1 MTFPRTLRPESDH
14 TFETF
19 YITHAREMYW
29 VGVAVCGDSFL
40 AEEVVQEVFMQLWE
54 QRVDPSSIRNPHSY
68 LATLVKNRIYD
79 VIRHRSVVRAHEER
93 VRYELEVA
101 DLEDLTD
108 EEREEMISKAW
119 RLVQSLPEAAREI
132 FLLATMEGLKY
143 SEIAERKG
151 ISINTVK
158 TQLRIARKKLRS
170 DPLAM
175 IGLWIILTHLS

>member
-1 MTFPRTLRPESDH
+1 M
-14 TFETF
+14 
-19 YITHAREMYW
+19 
-29 VGVAVCGDSFL
+29 CGDSFL

-93 VRYELEVA
+93 VRYEMEVA
-101 DLEDLTD
+101 DLEDLTE
-108 EEREEMISKAW
+108 EEREAMISQAW
-119 RLVQSLPEAAREI
+119 CLVQSLPEAAREI

-175 IGLWIILTHLS
+175 IGFWIILTHLS

>member
-1 MTFPRTLRPESDH
+1 
-14 TFETF
+14 
-19 YITHAREMYW
+19 
-29 VGVAVCGDSFL
+29 
-40 AEEVVQEVFMQLWE
+40 MQLWE
-54 QRVDPSSIRNPHSY
+54 QRVDPSSIHNPHSY
-68 LATLVKNRIYD
+68 LSTLVRNRIYD

-101 DLEDLTD
+101 DLEDLSD
-108 EEREEMISKAW
+108 EEREEMISQAW

-151 ISINTVK
+151 ISVNTVK
-158 TQLRIARKKLRS
+158 TQLRIARKKLRR

-175 IGLWIILTHLS
+175 IGLWLILSHLSSLPLHPFSLLNRLSIGGAPVNAPSTTPFDIHYEGSV

>member
-1 MTFPRTLRPESDH
+1 M
-14 TFETF
+14 
-19 YITHAREMYW
+19 I
-29 VGVAVCGDSFL
+29 
-40 AEEVVQEVFMQLWE
+40 
-54 QRVDPSSIRNPHSY
+54 
-68 LATLVKNRIYD
+68 
-79 VIRHRSVVRAHEER
+79 RAHEER
-93 VRYELEVA
+93 VRYEIEAA
-101 DLEDLTD
+101 DLEDLTE
-108 EEREEMISKAW
+108 EEREAMISQAW
-119 RLVQSLPEAAREI
+119 HLVQSLPEAAREI

>member
-1 MTFPRTLRPESDH
+1 
-14 TFETF
+14 
-19 YITHAREMYW
+19 MYW

-40 AEEVVQEVFMQLWE
+40 AEEVVQEVFIQLWE

-93 VRYELEVA
+93 VRYEMEAA
-101 DLEDLTD
+101 DLEDLTE
-108 EEREEMISKAW
+108 EEREAMISQAW

>member
-1 MTFPRTLRPESDH
+1 
-14 TFETF
+14 
-19 YITHAREMYW
+19 MYW

-54 QRVDPSSIRNPHSY
+54 QRLDPSSIRNPHSY
-68 LATLVKNRIYD
+68 LATLVRNRIYD
-79 VIRHRSVVRAHEER
+79 VIRHRSVIRAHEER
-93 VRYELEVA
+93 VRYEMEAA
-101 DLEDLTD
+101 DLEDLTE
-108 EEREEMISKAW
+108 EEREAMLSQAW

-151 ISINTVK
+151 ISITTVK

>member
-1 MTFPRTLRPESDH
+1 M
-14 TFETF
+14 
-19 YITHAREMYW
+19 
-29 VGVAVCGDSFL
+29 CGDSFL

-68 LATLVKNRIYD
+68 LATLVRNRIYD
-79 VIRHRSVVRAHEER
+79 MIRHRSVIRAHEER
-93 VRYELEVA
+93 VRYEMEAA
-101 DLEDLTD
+101 DLEDLTE
-108 EEREEMISKAW
+108 EEREAMISQAW

>member
-1 MTFPRTLRPESDH
+1 
-14 TFETF
+14 
-19 YITHAREMYW
+19 MYW
-29 VGVAVCGDSFL
+29 VGVAVCRDSFL

-79 VIRHRSVVRAHEER
+79 VIRHRSVIRAHEER
-93 VRYELEVA
+93 VRYEMEAA
-101 DLEDLTD
+101 DLEDLTE
-108 EEREEMISKAW
+108 EEREAMISQAW

-175 IGLWIILTHLS
+175 IGLWIILPHLS

>member
-1 MTFPRTLRPESDH
+1 M
-14 TFETF
+14 
-19 YITHAREMYW
+19 
-29 VGVAVCGDSFL
+29 CGDSFL

-68 LATLVKNRIYD
+68 LATLVRNRIYD
-79 VIRHRSVVRAHEER
+79 VIRHRSVIRAHEER
-93 VRYELEVA
+93 VRYEMEAA
-101 DLEDLTD
+101 DLQDLTE
-108 EEREEMISKAW
+108 EEREAMISQAW

>member
-1 MTFPRTLRPESDH
+1 MCR
-14 TFETF
+14 
-19 YITHAREMYW
+19 
-29 VGVAVCGDSFL
+29 DSFL

-79 VIRHRSVVRAHEER
+79 VIRHRSVIRAHEER
-93 VRYELEVA
+93 VRYEMEAA
-101 DLEDLTD
+101 DLEDLTE
-108 EEREEMISKAW
+108 EEREAMISQAW

>member
-1 MTFPRTLRPESDH
+1 
-14 TFETF
+14 
-19 YITHAREMYW
+19 MYW

-79 VIRHRSVVRAHEER
+79 VIRHRSVVRVHEER
-93 VRYELEVA
+93 VRYEMEVA

-108 EEREEMISKAW
+108 EEREAMISQAW
-119 RLVQSLPEAAREI
+119 RLVQSLPVAAREI

>member
-1 MTFPRTLRPESDH
+1 M
-14 TFETF
+14 
-19 YITHAREMYW
+19 
-29 VGVAVCGDSFL
+29 CGDSFL

-93 VRYELEVA
+93 VRYEMEVA

-108 EEREEMISKAW
+108 EEREAMISQAW

>member
-1 MTFPRTLRPESDH
+1 
-14 TFETF
+14 
-19 YITHAREMYW
+19 MYW

-79 VIRHRSVVRAHEER
+79 VIRHRSVVIAHEER
-93 VRYELEVA
+93 VRYEMEVA
-101 DLEDLTD
+101 DLEDLTE
-108 EEREEMISKAW
+108 EEREAMISQAW
-119 RLVQSLPEAAREI
+119 RLVQSLPETAREI

>member
-1 MTFPRTLRPESDH
+1 ME
-14 TFETF
+14 
-19 YITHAREMYW
+19 A
-29 VGVAVCGDSFL
+29 
-40 AEEVVQEVFMQLWE
+40 
-54 QRVDPSSIRNPHSY
+54 
-68 LATLVKNRIYD
+68 
-79 VIRHRSVVRAHEER
+79 
-93 VRYELEVA
+93 A
-101 DLEDLTD
+101 DLQDLTE
-108 EEREEMISKAW
+108 EEREAMISQAW

>member
-1 MTFPRTLRPESDH
+1 
-14 TFETF
+14 
-19 YITHAREMYW
+19 MYW

-79 VIRHRSVVRAHEER
+79 MIRHRSVVRAHEER
-93 VRYELEVA
+93 VGYEMEAA
-101 DLEDLTD
+101 DLEDLTE
-108 EEREEMISKAW
+108 EEREAMISQAW

>member
-1 MTFPRTLRPESDH
+1 M
-14 TFETF
+14 
-19 YITHAREMYW
+19 
-29 VGVAVCGDSFL
+29 CGDSFL

-79 VIRHRSVVRAHEER
+79 VIRHRSVIRAHEER
-93 VRYELEVA
+93 VRYEMEAA
-101 DLEDLTD
+101 DLEDLTE
-108 EEREEMISKAW
+108 EEREAMISQAW

>member
-1 MTFPRTLRPESDH
+1 
-14 TFETF
+14 
-19 YITHAREMYW
+19 MYW

-54 QRVDPSSIRNPHSY
+54 QQVDPSSIRNPHSY

-93 VRYELEVA
+93 VRYEMEVA
-101 DLEDLTD
+101 DLKDLTD
-108 EEREEMISKAW
+108 EEREAMISQAW
-119 RLVQSLPEAAREI
+119 RLVQSLPEEAREI

>member
-1 MTFPRTLRPESDH
+1 M
-14 TFETF
+14 
-19 YITHAREMYW
+19 
-29 VGVAVCGDSFL
+29 CGDSFL

-93 VRYELEVA
+93 VRYEMEVA
-101 DLEDLTD
+101 DLEDLTE
-108 EEREEMISKAW
+108 EEREAMISQAW

>member
-1 MTFPRTLRPESDH
+1 
-14 TFETF
+14 
-19 YITHAREMYW
+19 MYW
-29 VGVAVCGDSFL
+29 VAVAVCGDSFL

-79 VIRHRSVVRAHEER
+79 VIRHHSVVRAHEER
-93 VRYELEVA
+93 VRYEMEVA
-101 DLEDLTD
+101 DLEDLTE
-108 EEREEMISKAW
+108 EEREAMISQAW

>member
-1 MTFPRTLRPESDH
+1 M
-14 TFETF
+14 
-19 YITHAREMYW
+19 
-29 VGVAVCGDSFL
+29 CGDSFL

-68 LATLVKNRIYD
+68 LATLVKNRIHD

-93 VRYELEVA
+93 VRYEMEVA

-108 EEREEMISKAW
+108 EEREAMISQAW